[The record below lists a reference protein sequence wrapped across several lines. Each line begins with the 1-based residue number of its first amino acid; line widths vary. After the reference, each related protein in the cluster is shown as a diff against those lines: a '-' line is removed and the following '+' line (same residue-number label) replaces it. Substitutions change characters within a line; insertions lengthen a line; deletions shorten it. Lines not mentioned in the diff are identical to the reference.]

1 MNKQITS
8 ILLIAG
14 TCIGAGMIALPMSLA
29 KLGIIPSLITMLVAW
44 FLTYY
49 PSLVSVELNLHS
61 ERGLSLG
68 LLGEKFSGKT
78 AKFIGEVSVKLLS
91 YALLAA
97 YIYGGS
103 SIIQKLIN
111 IEISAVVIQTILSVI
126 IIITLLFP
134 THIVS
139 KINNMVFVGFAGL
152 FLLLIAE
159 VVSCIDYSEVPWS
172 VTPSLSNISSIATIV
187 FTSFGYQVIFH
198 TLRDYCGKDVKMLKR
213 AFFYG
218 SIIPM
223 IIYMLWT
230 CGVLGVIYK
239 SNREFFGLMING
251 KIEVGDLVQ
260 ELSKIFKFSG
270 LQIMIWWISIF
281 TILTSIIGVGLG
293 LTESYHLA
301 LKEKIKYSK
310 LISAIITIVPAYL
323 ASAITPNAFI
333 KILSIAGAILVVIAI
348 LLPTYIFFKARLQQI
363 YIRILN
369 KWLLI
374 VCVVIGLI
382 IMFWEIF

>member
-8 ILLIAG
+8 TLLVAG

-29 KLGIIPSLITMLVAW
+29 KLGVIPSIIVMLAAW

-68 LLGEKFSGKT
+68 LLGRKFSGRI
-78 AKFIGEVSVKLLS
+78 AEMVGEISVKLLS

-97 YIYGGS
+97 YIYGAS

-111 IEISAVVIQTILSVI
+111 IEMQAITVQAILSTAI
-126 IIITLLFP
+126 IVVLLFP
-134 THIVS
+134 TCIVS
-139 KINNMVFVGFAGL
+139 KINNIAFAGFAWL
-152 FLLLIAE
+152 FLLLIAK
-159 VVSCIDYSEVPWS
+159 VVSCIDYSNVPLVVS
-172 VTPSLSNISSIATIV
+172 PNLGNISSIATIV

-198 TLRDYCGKDVKMLKR
+198 TLRDYCGKDVKLLKR

-223 IIYMLWT
+223 IVYMLWT

-239 SNREFFGLMING
+239 ANQEFYELMVDG
-251 KIEVGDLVQ
+251 KIEVGDLVH

-270 LQIMIWWISIF
+270 LQVMIWWISIF
-281 TILTSIIGVGLG
+281 TILTSVIGVGLG
-293 LTESYHLA
+293 LTESYNLA
-301 LKEKIKYSK
+301 FREKIRSPKLVSAVITVVPAY
-310 LISAIITIVPAYL
+310 LISAIM
-323 ASAITPNAFI
+323 PNAFI
-333 KILSIAGAILVVIAI
+333 KALSVAGAILVVIAI
-348 LLPTYIFFKARLQQI
+348 LLPSHLFFKAKIQEP
-363 YIRILN
+363 YIRIIN
-369 KWLLI
+369 KPLLV
-374 VCVVIGLI
+374 VCMLLGTAI
-382 IMFWEIF
+382 ILVELL